1 MLFYAGDLQTLSLE
15 GQIINILG
23 FVEHMVTVAMAQLC
37 YCIAKAALAN
47 VWTNECDS
55 IKLYLQK

>member
-47 VWTNECDS
+47 V
-55 IKLYLQK
+55 